1 MRYSEAEERF
11 LREHI
16 GECESFT
23 ELTHRLNSEF
33 HTDRKMERVREKC
46 CKQMHIRIGKNISQY
61 GRKPKEQLPI
71 GTIRNGQNGTTYIKV
86 MDADKSYATGYQEP
100 WWMPLQKK
108 IYQDAHGKIP
118 DGYMVIFLN
127 CDRKDFSL
135 ENLYPISRKTS
146 IRLAQNGWYSKEP
159 QLTLAAIR
167 LCELQ
172 DAIHGG

>member
-16 GECESFT
+16 GECESFA
-23 ELTHRLNSEF
+23 ELTQRLNSEF

-71 GTIRNGQNGTTYIKV
+71 GTIRNGQNEVTYIKV

-118 DGYMVIFLN
+118 DGYMVIFLDCN
-127 CDRKDFSL
+127 RKNFELD
-135 ENLYPISRKTS
+135 NLYAIDRKTS
-146 IRLAQNGWYSKEP
+146 VRLAQNGWYSKEP

-172 DAIHGG
+172 EAIHGG